1 MFVSSLLLST
11 LLSISAAPAD
21 TLRQE
26 QLEEVVVKS
35 NSARQRLRQIQTG
48 AEQVQIK
55 DLTASPQLF
64 GEQDIMRSMQL
75 LTGVKSE
82 SDASSSFQVRG
93 GTSAQNQ
100 ILVDI
105 APVYNVGHLAGL
117 FSAFNSDALVSATL
131 YKGLLPA
138 QYGGA
143 SSAVLD
149 IIGKTGNK
157 SELHGGASIGL
168 LAAKGTLEGPIV
180 KNKASFL
187 VTARRSYMDMFL
199 KFSPDFKR
207 NTLYFYDV
215 NAKADWTI
223 NENNQLFLSFF
234 TGNDRTAID
243 EMVDIRW
250 NNLSA
255 SLKWLHH
262 FGGDSYSQSTAYYS
276 GYQTDNG
283 IDFLGMNIWFSG
295 HIRQTG
301 FRQDFHVSL
310 GKYAIETGFQT
321 ALLNVKSAEWKQV
334 TLHEKEQRRAW
345 DNAAWVNVAAPITS
359 KLNVSAGLRLSMFSP
374 LGGSL
379 YYDIEQDGSIGW
391 YYNYGKNKI
400 VKTHTTLEPRLS
412 LNYHL
417 SPTTSIKLGYTRTS
431 QNIHA
436 LRNQSTSTPF
446 DRYTMSSNIVKPEV
460 ADQVSA
466 GVFFMTPNQDYD
478 FSVEAYYR
486 QIDNVLDY
494 RDGKS
499 FASEIEIERL
509 TLAGKGKGYGVELS
523 ARKNNGKLTG
533 WIGYT
538 LSWSKT
544 KIDGINN
551 GRWYD
556 ANNDRRHDINIGK
569 CKAQSHMQQHIKQK
583 RHHAHPQKTLTTADY
598 HTAEEQQQY
607 KCFNNV
613 VVPVGVFHN
622 HRTFTYY
629 IRITEKVVLMQ
640 LQTFS
645 IDILHKCRHKWYR
658 IVGKLKKWIVNQL
671 LTYTGCQFL
680 FPLCNFLLVAH
691 TIFTHCFCLYALLIP
706 FFFHVCIMFLM
717 IYKKLCLTNAHTLPF
732 LNLHAASTSHI
743 FMPLVV
749 DIPVPKR

>member
-1 MFVSSLLLST
+1 MFLST
-11 LLSISAAPAD
+11 LLLTALVAMPITPD

-26 QLEEVVVKS
+26 QLDEVVVKS

-48 AEQVQIK
+48 AEQVQLK
-55 DLTASPQLF
+55 DLTSSPQLF
-64 GEQDIMRSMQL
+64 GEHDIMRSMQL

-100 ILVDI
+100 ILIDI

-149 IIGKTGNK
+149 IVGKTGNK
-157 SELHGGASIGL
+157 SEYHGGASIGL
-168 LAAKGTLEGPIV
+168 LSAKGTIEGPIV
-180 KNKASFL
+180 KNKAAFL

-199 KFSPDFKR
+199 KLSPDFKG
-207 NTLYFYDV
+207 NTLYFYDI

-223 NENNQLFLSFF
+223 DENNQLFLSFF
-234 TGNDRTAID
+234 TGNDRTALED
-243 EMVDIRW
+243 LVDIRW
-250 NNLSA
+250 NNLST

-262 FGGDSYSQSTAYYS
+262 FGSNAYSQSTAYYS

-283 IDFLGMNIWFSG
+283 IDFLGLNIWFSG

-301 FRQDFHVSL
+301 FRQDFHINL
-310 GKYAIETGFQT
+310 DKYKIDAGLQT
-321 ALLNVKSAEWKQV
+321 ALFNVKSAEWTQV

-345 DNAAWVNVAAPITS
+345 DNAFWLNVSAPIAD
-359 KLNVSAGLRLSMFSP
+359 KLDVSAGLRVSAFSP

-379 YYDIEQDGSIGW
+379 YYDLEENGDISW
-391 YYNYGKNKI
+391 YYNYGKNQV
-400 VKTHTTLEPRLS
+400 VKTHTVLEPRLS
-412 LNYHL
+412 VNYQL
-417 SPTTSIKLGYTRTS
+417 SPVTSLKFGYTRTS
-431 QNIHA
+431 QNVHA
-436 LRNQSTSTPF
+436 LRNQSTATPF

-466 GVFFMTPNQDYD
+466 GFFMMTPEQDYD
-478 FSVEAYYR
+478 FSAEVYYR
-486 QIDNVLDY
+486 HINNVLDY

-509 TLAGKGKGYGVELS
+509 MLAGKGKGYGIELS
-523 ARKNNGKLTG
+523 ARKNNGRLTG

-544 KIDGINN
+544 KIDGINQ

-556 ANNDRRHDINIGK
+556 ANNDRRHDINIVAMYRLNKRWNLSASWVYNSGQAFTAPSGK
-569 CKAQSHMQQHIKQK
+569 YMIEDNWIYYYTERNGYRAPASHHLDVSAVWSKKYRNRTHQ
-583 RHHAHPQKTLTTADY
+583 L
-598 HTAEEQQQY
+598 
-607 KCFNNV
+607 
-613 VVPVGVFHN
+613 VFGIYN
-622 HRTFTYY
+622 
-629 IRITEKVVLMQ
+629 
-640 LQTFS
+640 
-645 IDILHKCRHKWYR
+645 
-658 IVGKLKKWIVNQL
+658 
-671 LTYTGCQFL
+671 
-680 FPLCNFLLVAH
+680 
-691 TIFTHCFCLYALLIP
+691 LYNR
-706 FFFHVCIMFLM
+706 
-717 IYKKLCLTNAHTLPF
+717 YNPF
-732 LNLHAASTSHI
+732 LINFEDGDYGAGTKAKQYSLFGIGPSVS
-743 FMPLVV
+743 FNVNF
-749 DIPVPKR
+749 

>member
-1 MFVSSLLLST
+1 MFLST
-11 LLSISAAPAD
+11 LLLTALVAMPITPD

-26 QLEEVVVKS
+26 QLDEVVVKS

-48 AEQVQIK
+48 AEQVQLK
-55 DLTASPQLF
+55 DLTNSPQLF
-64 GEQDIMRSMQL
+64 GEHDIMRSMQL

-157 SELHGGASIGL
+157 SEYHGGASIGL
-168 LAAKGTLEGPIV
+168 LSAKGTIEGPIV
-180 KNKASFL
+180 KNKAAFL

-199 KFSPDFKR
+199 KLSPDFKG
-207 NTLYFYDV
+207 NTLYFYDI

-234 TGNDRTAID
+234 TGHDRTALED
-243 EMVDIRW
+243 MVDIRW
-250 NNLSA
+250 NNLST

-262 FGGDSYSQSTAYYS
+262 FGSNVYAQSTAYYS

-301 FRQDFHVSL
+301 FRQDFHANL
-310 GKYAIETGFQT
+310 GKYRLDAGLQT

-334 TLHEKEQRRAW
+334 SLHEKEQRRAW
-345 DNAAWVNVAAPITS
+345 DNAFWLNLMAPITK
-359 KLNVSAGLRLSMFSP
+359 KLDVSAGLRVSAFSP

-379 YYDIEQDGSIGW
+379 YYDLEDNGDIAW
-391 YYNYGKNKI
+391 YYNYGKNQI
-400 VKTHTTLEPRLS
+400 VKTHTVLEPRLS
-412 LNYHL
+412 VNYQL
-417 SPTTSIKLGYTRTS
+417 SPVASLKFGYTRTS
-431 QNIHA
+431 QNVHA
-436 LRNQSTSTPF
+436 LRNQSTATPF

-466 GVFFMTPNQDYD
+466 GLFMMTPNQDYD
-478 FSVEAYYR
+478 FSAEVYYR
-486 QIDNVLDY
+486 HINNVLDY

-509 TLAGKGKGYGVELS
+509 MLAGKGKGYGIELS
-523 ARKNNGKLTG
+523 ARKNNGRLTG

-544 KIDGINN
+544 KIDGINQ
-551 GRWYD
+551 GCWYD
-556 ANNDRRHDINIGK
+556 ANNDRRHDINIVAMYHLNKRWNLSASWVYNSGQAFTAPSGK
-569 CKAQSHMQQHIKQK
+569 YMIEDNWIYYYTERNGYRAPASHHLDVSAVWSKKYRNRTHQ
-583 RHHAHPQKTLTTADY
+583 L
-598 HTAEEQQQY
+598 
-607 KCFNNV
+607 
-613 VVPVGVFHN
+613 VFGIYN
-622 HRTFTYY
+622 
-629 IRITEKVVLMQ
+629 
-640 LQTFS
+640 
-645 IDILHKCRHKWYR
+645 
-658 IVGKLKKWIVNQL
+658 
-671 LTYTGCQFL
+671 
-680 FPLCNFLLVAH
+680 
-691 TIFTHCFCLYALLIP
+691 LYNR
-706 FFFHVCIMFLM
+706 
-717 IYKKLCLTNAHTLPF
+717 YNPF
-732 LNLHAASTSHI
+732 LINFEDGEYGAGTKAKQYSLFGI
-743 FMPLVV
+743 
-749 DIPVPKR
+749 VPSVSFNINF